1 MTFDLLQSM
10 CSIKSAPS
18 QSSSSCS
25 IERPKLSTCAHSRA
39 QNLFPVSSIYTS
51 NPTQPVMNKLNIKEA
66 NEHLKQL
73 HRRVIELENQVHM
86 HALHSQELEKTNAEL
101 RARLEAAELSRQRE
115 LEAKDAQNAEL
126 VTRLGECE
134 ARVDILLRAAEE
146 RDRLVEDLDGK
157 ARLFYEVVEHRAALG
172 RIVEVLDEIH
182 KQKMASEKASPASPA
197 KLNGE
202 RLVDESN
209 RTSPA
214 DSNGTQSP
222 PYTGNSLESPHV
234 NSIT

>member
-1 MTFDLLQSM
+1 
-10 CSIKSAPS
+10 
-18 QSSSSCS
+18 
-25 IERPKLSTCAHSRA
+25 
-39 QNLFPVSSIYTS
+39 
-51 NPTQPVMNKLNIKEA
+51 MNKLNIKEA

-126 VTRLGECE
+126 VSRLGEGE
-134 ARVDILLRAAEE
+134 ARVDVLLRAAEE
-146 RDRLVEDLDGK
+146 RDRLVEDLEVK

-182 KQKMASEKASPASPA
+182 KQKRASEKASPASPA

-202 RLVDESN
+202 RLDESN

-222 PYTGNSLESPHV
+222 PYLESPHV